1 MNTRI
6 TAALL
11 ALFVVGCGED
21 PVLEAAREEAEAA
34 GGAGGGS
41 PEGAPPGGASGG
53 VPGDPGQMAPG
64 VPEPPKP
71 GIPNE
76 PPPGGGPGRP
86 GGPGQPGQPGQPGV
100 GSPTGPT
107 YPVKGSLVCA
117 GCKGSFRIDVFDGDH
132 GDLGGPRPS
141 IVTRAEVQSA
151 GPFTLD
157 VPQGARVWLSVF
169 NDEDGDGRPGPTEPV
184 GDYAENPVVAK
195 GPVDGL
201 VIQLKRRDPPGQ

>member
-1 MNTRI
+1 MITRSA
-6 TAALL
+6 AALL
-11 ALFVVGCGED
+11 AIFVVACGED
-21 PVLEAAREEAEAA
+21 PVLEAAREEAEAQGA
-34 GGAGGGS
+34 AGGGS
-41 PEGAPPGGASGG
+41 PQGPPPGGAPG
-53 VPGDPGQMAPG
+53 VFGEPGQPTPG

-76 PPPGGGPGRP
+76 PPPGGGPGV
-86 GGPGQPGQPGQPGV
+86 PGQPGQPGQPGV

-107 YPVKGSLVCA
+107 YPVKGTLVCP

-141 IVTRAEVQSA
+141 IVTRGEAPSA
-151 GPFTLD
+151 GPFSLD

-184 GDYAENPVVAK
+184 GDYAENPVVVS
-195 GPVDGL
+195 GPVDGV
-201 VIQLKRRDPPGQ
+201 VITLKRRDPPAQ

>member
-34 GGAGGGS
+34 GGVGGGS
-41 PEGAPPGGASGG
+41 PGPGPGGASGAA
-53 VPGDPGQMAPG
+53 PGDPGQMTPG

-71 GIPNE
+71 GVPNE
-76 PPPGGGPGRP
+76 PPPGGGPGM
-86 GGPGQPGQPGQPGV
+86 PGQPGQPGQPGV

-195 GPVDGL
+195 GPVDGV
-201 VIQLKRRDPPGQ
+201 VITLKRRDPPAQ

>member
-76 PPPGGGPGRP
+76 PPPGGGPGMP
-86 GGPGQPGQPGQPGV
+86 GGPGQPGQPGV

-195 GPVDGL
+195 GPVDGV

>member
-11 ALFVVGCGED
+11 ALFLVGCGED
-21 PVLEAAREEAEAA
+21 PVLEAAREEALAA

-76 PPPGGGPGRP
+76 PPPGGGPGM
-86 GGPGQPGQPGQPGV
+86 PGQPGQPGQPGV

-195 GPVDGL
+195 GPVDG
-201 VIQLKRRDPPGQ
+201 VEIELKRRDPPGQ

>member
-11 ALFVVGCGED
+11 ALFLVGCGED
-21 PVLEAAREEAEAA
+21 PVLEAAREEALAA

-76 PPPGGGPGRP
+76 PPPGGGPGM
-86 GGPGQPGQPGQPGV
+86 PGQPGQPGQPGV

-195 GPVDGL
+195 GPVDGV

>member
-86 GGPGQPGQPGQPGV
+86 GGPGQPGQPGV

-107 YPVKGSLVCA
+107 YPVKGSLVCP

-169 NDEDGDGRPGPTEPV
+169 NDEDGDGRPGPTEPG

-195 GPVDGL
+195 GPVDGV

>member
-1 MNTRI
+1 MNTRSGW
-6 TAALL
+6 ALL

-41 PEGAPPGGASGG
+41 PPGPPPGGAPGG

-71 GIPNE
+71 GVPTE
-76 PPPGGGPGRP
+76 PPPGGGPGMP
-86 GGPGQPGQPGQPGV
+86 GGPGQPGQPGV
-100 GSPTGPT
+100 GNPTGPT

-141 IVTRAEVQSA
+141 IVTRAEVERA

-184 GDYAENPVVAK
+184 GDYAENPVVVK
-195 GPVDGL
+195 GPVDGV
-201 VIQLKRRDPPGQ
+201 VIELKRRDPPGQ